1 MPVGF
6 QIVVAVCS
14 ITAPDVILVVAKV
27 VVAAGVRQGQLQV
40 ASVPTANGHRGVF
53 RTREPTSL
61 LRNRMVAHSVV
72 AMLGIAVVNGL
83 VACGQLSLC
92 LALIPFADYT
102 FIRSLCVQNLCIA
115 VIGFAEKAT
124 QCLFF
129 FTFVPVWIGG
139 LCTGSIYISGADQ
152 IREAAH
158 CFIVTFHGAVG
169 GIRIAL
175 CIRRT

>member
-6 QIVVAVCS
+6 QIVMAVCS

-102 FIRSLCVQNLCIA
+102 FVRSLCV
-115 VIGFAEKAT
+115 
-124 QCLFF
+124 
-129 FTFVPVWIGG
+129 
-139 LCTGSIYISGADQ
+139 
-152 IREAAH
+152 
-158 CFIVTFHGAVG
+158 
-169 GIRIAL
+169 
-175 CIRRT
+175 